1 MSRRAFLRFSGLAAT
16 AAVAAACAPAA
27 TTTPVPG
34 ATEVLTPTAPA
45 GETPAATLEPGVT
58 PTPVEMR
65 FSEAPMLAQQV
76 EAGTLPPVEER
87 LPVDP
92 MVITAIQEP
101 GQYSGTWRR
110 AETNPGH
117 VAARLGAE
125 PLVTWDR
132 DAQTIIPNLATRW
145 EVNEDG
151 TEYTFYLRQGV
162 RWSDG
167 EPFNADDIMFWYQDV
182 LLNEELTPAF
192 PAWMM
197 SGGDRGVVEK
207 VDDYTVRFIFT
218 EPAGLALD
226 NLAFSGNSIINYP
239 RHYLERF
246 HINYADEAELNQMIE
261 ERGFEEW
268 FQLFGAEVNPSQNPD
283 LPTLRPWKLVTRNW
297 TTTATA
303 ERNPY
308 YWKVDTEGK
317 QLPYFD
323 QVFWN
328 IVSSVDL
335 IPLRI
340 VSGEVD
346 MQAMYIGFP
355 NYTLLMENRE
365 AGDYNVFLWDPG
377 LSGSTMFVNQTRTPA
392 DEVRDLLRQRDFR
405 VALSK
410 AMNRDEFNEL
420 FYFGLA
426 QNVLTLYPQALAE
439 DPEVQDLFAYDVE
452 EANRLLDSVG
462 LDQRDGE
469 GMRMLPSGQQLTLRL
484 FGHAAYPIHRDVAE
498 VEAQFLNEVGLRTTI
513 EFVAGEL
520 WTPRLQTSDYDILCY
535 DADYAPGNLFW
546 LAYPRSIFPVD
557 LSTYWASLWGWYY
570 ATNGQNGEQH
580 EGEAAGLVD
589 LWEQVKITVD
599 RAERQQLVDEG
610 FRVQVANLWTIPIFG
625 GDISPCVVKNGF
637 RNVPEVGSLAYPVY
651 SPKIY
656 NPEHFYMQ
664 A

>member
-1 MSRRAFLRFSGLAAT
+1 M
-16 AAVAAACAPAA
+16 
-27 TTTPVPG
+27 
-34 ATEVLTPTAPA
+34 
-45 GETPAATLEPGVT
+45 
-58 PTPVEMR
+58 
-65 FSEAPMLAQQV
+65 
-76 EAGTLPPVEER
+76 
-87 LPVDP
+87 
-92 MVITAIQEP
+92 
-101 GQYSGTWRR
+101 
-110 AETNPGH
+110 
-117 VAARLGAE
+117 
-125 PLVTWDR
+125 
-132 DAQTIIPNLATRW
+132 
-145 EVNEDG
+145 
-151 TEYTFYLRQGV
+151 
-162 RWSDG
+162 
-167 EPFNADDIMFWYQDV
+167 
-182 LLNEELTPAF
+182 
-192 PAWMM
+192 
-197 SGGDRGVVEK
+197 
-207 VDDYTVRFIFT
+207 
-218 EPAGLALD
+218 
-226 NLAFSGNSIINYP
+226 
-239 RHYLERF
+239 
-246 HINYADEAELNQMIE
+246 
-261 ERGFEEW
+261 
-268 FQLFGAEVNPSQNPD
+268 
-283 LPTLRPWKLVTRNW
+283 VTRNW
-297 TTTATA
+297 STTAVA

-328 IVSSVDL
+328 IVQSVDL
-335 IPLRI
+335 IPMRI

>member
-1 MSRRAFLRFSGLAAT
+1 
-16 AAVAAACAPAA
+16 
-27 TTTPVPG
+27 
-34 ATEVLTPTAPA
+34 
-45 GETPAATLEPGVT
+45 
-58 PTPVEMR
+58 
-65 FSEAPMLAQQV
+65 
-76 EAGTLPPVEER
+76 
-87 LPVDP
+87 
-92 MVITAIQEP
+92 
-101 GQYSGTWRR
+101 
-110 AETNPGH
+110 
-117 VAARLGAE
+117 
-125 PLVTWDR
+125 
-132 DAQTIIPNLATRW
+132 
-145 EVNEDG
+145 
-151 TEYTFYLRQGV
+151 
-162 RWSDG
+162 
-167 EPFNADDIMFWYQDV
+167 
-182 LLNEELTPAF
+182 
-192 PAWMM
+192 
-197 SGGDRGVVEK
+197 
-207 VDDYTVRFIFT
+207 
-218 EPAGLALD
+218 
-226 NLAFSGNSIINYP
+226 
-239 RHYLERF
+239 
-246 HINYADEAELNQMIE
+246 
-261 ERGFEEW
+261 
-268 FQLFGAEVNPSQNPD
+268 
-283 LPTLRPWKLVTRNW
+283 
-297 TTTATA
+297 
-303 ERNPY
+303 
-308 YWKVDTEGK
+308 
-317 QLPYFD
+317 
-323 QVFWN
+323 
-328 IVSSVDL
+328 
-335 IPLRI
+335 
-340 VSGEVD
+340 
-346 MQAMYIGFP
+346 
-355 NYTLLMENRE
+355 
-365 AGDYNVFLWDPG
+365 
-377 LSGSTMFVNQTRTPA
+377 
-392 DEVRDLLRQRDFR
+392 
-405 VALSK
+405 
-410 AMNRDEFNEL
+410 MNRDEFNEL